1 MEIERRNGID
11 FYCFKNL
18 SSFPQICHGITTRQ
32 GGGSRP
38 PFDSLNMAQHV
49 GDIPDQVAANRQR
62 VWSGFNSAKP
72 VFLNQVHSSTVA
84 VWDGEALN
92 VKGELPGE
100 ADAVVTDRCEW
111 LLTILVADCQPVM
124 LYDPVR
130 SVIGNVHSGWRG
142 SIADIIGRTVAV
154 MKAHFG
160 SNPADIHAGIG
171 PSLGPCCAEFVNFRK
186 EIPES
191 LWSYRVSDN
200 HFDFW
205 AMSRDQLLRAG
216 LLPEHVE
223 TGNICTCCRRDLF
236 FSYRGAH
243 QTGRIA
249 AVIGMIPVVSMTA
262 DHGGRL

>member
-1 MEIERRNGID
+1 MKIEHSNGIN
-11 FYCFKNL
+11 FYCFQNL
-18 SSFPQICHGITTRQ
+18 SSFPQLYHGITSRE

-49 GDIPDQVAANRQR
+49 GDSAKQVAANRQR
-62 VWSGFNSAKP
+62 VWSRFNSAKP
-72 VFLNQVHSSTVA
+72 VLLHQVHSRTVV
-84 VWDGEALN
+84 VWDGVAQKEN
-92 VKGELPGE
+92 GQVSGE
-100 ADAVVTDRCEW
+100 ADAVVTDRREW

-130 SVIGNVHSGWRG
+130 SVIANIHSGWRG

-154 MKAHFG
+154 METHFG
-160 SNPADIHAGIG
+160 CNPAEIHAGIG

-205 AMSRDQLLRAG
+205 AISRDQLVRAG
-216 LLPEHVE
+216 LRPEHVE

-236 FSYRGAH
+236 FSYRAAH
-243 QTGRIA
+243 RTGRIA
-249 AVIGMIPVVSMTA
+249 AVIGMTPIV
-262 DHGGRL
+262 